1 MTARDTPAA
10 LAFAA
15 ITRPWWRLPRL
26 LLPFVAIGLVFW
38 LILKLPPGPQ
48 FVAERAECDRQVV
61 ILLSTHDA
69 VDLQRATFIIR
80 RLNCNIGDRLP
91 QPPHG

>member
-1 MTARDTPAA
+1 MTARDTAS

-15 ITRPWWRLPRL
+15 ITRPWWLLPLR
-26 LLPFVAIGLVFW
+26 LLPFVVTGLVFW

-48 FVAERAECDRQVV
+48 FVAESAECDKQVA

-69 VDLQRATFIIR
+69 VDMQRASFIIR

-91 QPPHG
+91 QPHG